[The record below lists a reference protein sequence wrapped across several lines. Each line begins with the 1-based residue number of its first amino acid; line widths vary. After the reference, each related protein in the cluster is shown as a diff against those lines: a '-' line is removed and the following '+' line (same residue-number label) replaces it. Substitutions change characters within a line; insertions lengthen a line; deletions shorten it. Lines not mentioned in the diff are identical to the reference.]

1 MINGTMHTEIKYKGK
16 TLVIDTCDLGEHYNN
31 RYETMAFYHGSG
43 NEVECIR
50 SSTLAEADRVYRL
63 MVKKYKEQATELT
76 GKYAKLRDDLIAAYA
91 ETEYL
96 EQTEDGGTC
105 NFDAPVLHLD
115 RWNAKQIEQAAKE
128 AGGSAWKWTWGKAT
142 MGWVFSPR
150 SSGQGSRRTRRA
162 EAIAKA
168 MEAKGYSVSVY
179 YQMD

>member
-1 MINGTMHTEIKYKGK
+1 MINNTMHTEIKYKGK
-16 TLVIDTCDLGEHYNN
+16 KLVIDTCDLGASYNL
-31 RYETMAFYHGSG
+31 RYETMALLPGG
-43 NEVECIR
+43 EEVECVR
-50 SSTLAEADRVYRL
+50 SATLVEADRAYRL

-76 GKYAKLRDDLIAAYA
+76 GKYLKLKQDLLDAYA

-115 RWNAKQIEQAAKE
+115 RWNAEMIKRAAEE
-128 AGGSAWKWTWGKAT
+128 AGGNAWQWKAGRYV

-150 SSGQGSRRTRRA
+150 SSGQANRRSRRA
-162 EAIAKA
+162 EAISKA
-168 MEAKGYSVSVY
+168 MEAKGYSVGMY

>member
-1 MINGTMHTEIKYKGK
+1 MINGTMHSEIKYKGK
-16 TLVIDTCDLGEHYNN
+16 TLVIDTCDLGAGYNL
-31 RYETMAFYHGSG
+31 RYETMALLPGG
-43 NEVECIR
+43 KEVECVR
-50 SSTLAEADRVYRL
+50 SATLVEADRVYRL
-63 MVKKYKEQATELT
+63 MVKKYKEQATELP
-76 GKYAKLRDDLIAAYA
+76 GKYLKLKQDLLDAYA

-115 RWNAKQIEQAAKE
+115 RWNAEQIKRAAEE
-128 AGGSAWKWTWGKAT
+128 AGGSAWQWKSGRYV

-150 SSGQGSRRTRRA
+150 SSGQGNRRTRRA